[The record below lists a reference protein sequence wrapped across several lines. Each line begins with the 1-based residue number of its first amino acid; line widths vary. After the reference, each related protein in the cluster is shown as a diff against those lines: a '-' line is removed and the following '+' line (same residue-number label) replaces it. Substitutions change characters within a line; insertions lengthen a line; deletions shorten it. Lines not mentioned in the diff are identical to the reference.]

1 MNILS
6 YRGPSAPGGVS
17 ATLSRV
23 IERSTSEA
31 QWWFL
36 HGTALRK
43 RGKRNSNQEVCQIP
57 FDIVEGH
64 YRYCNEFLWPL
75 LHELPQHA
83 SFDESNRLKYQQLN
97 MSYACNVLHSDETEG
112 HQSIFINDY
121 QLALCP
127 KFFAN
132 SSYGA
137 VELFW
142 HIPWPKTVE
151 ERFVPYL
158 SEIAVG
164 LLSAGKIGFHIED
177 YATNFLQFVA
187 IHLAEYTVDFAARR
201 IIHTDG
207 AAVKV
212 VVHPLGVDSDYWM
225 SKSREESFVC
235 RNVNIKSFVKE
246 TFVLS
251 VDRADYTKG
260 VYERLLA
267 IEYFFFNNADK
278 IGEITFVQVCQ
289 KTRVGLP
296 AFDEYWERCRALY
309 DAIHTRWASETW
321 SPIEWIDEPVSANVL
336 ACLYKRASV
345 MLITPVYDGLN
356 LTAKEF
362 SLCSDSGALILTS
375 RAGAWHELNGDVLTL
390 QDLCPESIAE
400 KVLDALAMPMRE
412 RRLRMSRLRMAVL
425 GNTLAIWWQNFGGNL
440 RIAERV
446 LPLAVKVHHS
456 TRRKA
461 WSAN

>member
-23 IERSTSEA
+23 IERSTNEQ

-43 RGKRNSNQEVCQIP
+43 KGKRNANQEVCQIP
-57 FDIVEGH
+57 FEIIEGH

-75 LHELPQHA
+75 LHELPQYA
-83 SFDESNRLKYQQLN
+83 SFDESNRLMYQQLN
-97 MSYACNVLHSDETEG
+97 MSYACNVLHSDETEA

-127 KFFAN
+127 KFFN
-132 SSYGA
+132 SSSYGA
-137 VELFW
+137 VDLFW

-151 ERFVPYL
+151 EQFVPYL
-158 SEIAVG
+158 AEIAVG
-164 LLSAGKIGFHIED
+164 LLYAGKIGFHIEE
-177 YATNFLQFVA
+177 YATNFLQFVKS
-187 IHLAEYTVDFAARR
+187 HLPEYKADFAAREVMR
-201 IIHTDG
+201 GDG
-207 AAVKV
+207 FAVKV
-212 VVHPLGVDSDYWM
+212 VFHPLGVDSDYWM
-225 SKSREESFVC
+225 SKFRDESFVC
-235 RNVNIKSFVKE
+235 RNVNIRSLDKRP
-246 TFVLS
+246 FVLS

-267 IEYFFFNNADK
+267 IEYFFSSNPDQ
-278 IGEITFVQVCQ
+278 IGAVTFVQVCQ
-289 KTRVGLP
+289 KTRAGLP
-296 AFDEYWERCRALY
+296 GFDEYWEQCRCLFDSMNA
-309 DAIHTRWASETW
+309 RWASKDW
-321 SPIEWIDEPVSANVL
+321 APIEWIDEPVSANVL
-336 ACLYKRASV
+336 AWLYKRASA
-345 MLITPVYDGLN
+345 MLITPLYDGLN

-362 SLCSDSGALILTS
+362 ALCSEGGALILSS
-375 RAGAWHELNGDVLTL
+375 RAGAWHELSDNVLTL
-390 QDLCPESIAE
+390 EDLRPESIAE
-400 KVLDALAMPMRE
+400 KICDALAMERKERRE
-412 RRLRMSRLRMAVL
+412 RLCRLREAVL
-425 GNTLAIWWQNFGGNL
+425 GNTLALWWQNFGGNL

-446 LPLAVKVHHS
+446 LPLTVKVHHS